1 MTVDA
6 AESPDVIVV
15 GAGAA
20 GLVAAAAAASE
31 GASIVL
37 LERGPTAGGTA
48 IHSIGEFWIP
58 NNRHLMERNI
68 ADPRDDCVRFMAQLA
83 YPDAYQPQHPTLGL
97 PELQYDLLTTFYD
110 EAPRAVDHLEKIGAL
125 KSRI

>member
-6 AESPDVIVV
+6 VESPDVIVV

-20 GLVAAAAAASE
+20 GLVAAATAASE
-31 GASIVL
+31 GASTVL

-58 NNRHLMERNI
+58 NNRHLRERGI
-68 ADPRDDCVRFMAQLA
+68 ADPRENCLRFMASLS
-83 YPDAYQPQHPTLGL
+83 YPDGTNPTI
-97 PELQYDLLTTFYD
+97 PYW
-110 EAPRAVDHLEKIGAL
+110 A
-125 KSRI
+125 